1 MSELGQ
7 LFEEKLFE
15 RALIAPRVT
24 GADTL
29 RILSGYASA
38 AMASDHIL
46 YLRDEKNLSIDVR
59 LIYGMAGSDGVT
71 HSNHVGFLS
80 LQNKREFAF
89 DGAFSC
95 AYVKRPLAVHS
106 KLYVW
111 SRNETPILAFAGSA
125 NYTVNGFHGGTNR
138 REVLAEC
145 DPKVALQTWE
155 HLFPNTVPCHLAN
168 LAADFAP
175 NRHRPIEK
183 VSLTSTILME
193 TDPKSPFHGCPKVEL
208 PLLTKKGDLGD
219 GACLNWG
226 VRSTG
231 KPRNDGSS
239 AAREPNQ
246 AYIRLEAKVYRTSF
260 FPPVAQR
267 FTVLTDDG
275 QIFSCARAQ
284 QNGKAIHTP
293 QDNSEL
299 GRYFRMRLGV
309 PLGAYIT
316 PDDLRRYGRTTV
328 TFYKLD
334 DENYVMDFAPPSH
347 AKKRA

>member
-1 MSELGQ
+1 MSDLGG
-7 LFEEKLFE
+7 LLEDALFE
-15 RALIAPRVT
+15 RVLVAPRAT

-29 RILSGYASA
+29 WVLSGYASA

-46 YLRDEKNLSIDVR
+46 FLRDKHLSVDIR

-71 HSNHVGFLS
+71 RSNHAGFLS
-80 LQNKREFAF
+80 LQEKREFRF

-111 SRNETPILAFAGSA
+111 SRGDTPVVAFAGSA

-138 REVLAEC
+138 REILAEC
-145 DPKVALQTWE
+145 DSKAALQIWE
-155 HLFPNTVPCHLAN
+155 RHLQDAIPCQLAN
-168 LAADFAP
+168 LTADFSP
-175 NRHRPIEK
+175 HRSKQTTDLPIA
-183 VSLTSTILME
+183 STILME
-193 TDPKSPFHGCPKVEL
+193 TNPSSPFYGCPKVEL
-208 PLLTKKGDLGD
+208 PLLTKNGDLGD

-226 VRSTG
+226 VRATG
-231 KPRNDGSS
+231 RPRNDGN
-239 AAREPNQ
+239 AARDPDQ

-260 FPPVAQR
+260 FPPIAKR

-275 QIFSCARAQ
+275 HIFSCARAQ

-293 QDNSEL
+293 QDNAEL
-299 GRYFRMRLGV
+299 GRYFRTRIGV

-316 PDDLRRYGRTTV
+316 PEDLRRYGRLTL

-334 DENYVMDFAPPSH
+334 DENYVMDFSPSVH
-347 AKKRA
+347 PKRRA